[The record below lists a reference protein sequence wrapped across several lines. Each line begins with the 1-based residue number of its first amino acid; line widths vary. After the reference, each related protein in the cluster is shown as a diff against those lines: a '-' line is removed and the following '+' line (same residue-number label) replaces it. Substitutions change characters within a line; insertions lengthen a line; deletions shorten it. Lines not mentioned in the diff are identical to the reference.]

1 MQKILE
7 QRLNELRTE
16 FDAGQK
22 MLVDLENQ
30 QTNLRNTLLR
40 ISGAIQVLEE
50 LIASEGN
57 VGETPEQTF
66 QETGIAAVQ

>member
-7 QRLNELRTE
+7 QRLNELRME
-16 FDAGQK
+16 FEAGQK

-40 ISGAIQVLEE
+40 ISGAVQVLEE
-50 LIASEGN
+50 LIASEDN
-57 VGETPEQTF
+57 IGETPEKII
-66 QETGIAAVQ
+66 QETGITAV